1 MARLGPLVPLVPL
14 VRLGLLLCLLPG
26 VRGYSSGMVAPAAC
40 SNMVPSHTGSPQTGP
55 SPFYV
60 TSSNTTYQDGDTIT
74 VQLQST
80 GATPFKGFLLQ
91 AREVGGET
99 PLGSFT
105 VAGGAAQTLSCGL
118 KSHNSAVSHTSSSD
132 KNLISATWTAAASEN
147 PKDIEFRATFVESYS
162 RFWVSV
168 RSPILIHSGASPNIT
183 PTAEVTT
190 ASVSSGSSTPSTLSI
205 SSAGCGR
212 TKVCFSEPLNCDP
225 AVDTGCHF
233 MSASVSGLRTKA
245 EAEAHFELKGRGP
258 GYVSFAF
265 SQDQKMGND
274 DIYICGLDARGL
286 VRVQRA
292 YSTGRQKPN
301 TLDLGNVS
309 RVLGSL
315 QDGVISCSFT
325 STNPISTQEGQT
337 GFDAPYYLLF
347 AYGPSTD
354 GEIGFH
360 SGRFSSSEKLTISEY
375 KQLSISNAGCGR
387 TKVCFSDPR
396 NCDPAVDTACH
407 FMSASVSGLR
417 AEAEAEAHFE
427 LKGRGPGYV
436 SFAFSQDQKMGNDD
450 IYICGLDA
458 RGLVRVQRAYST
470 GRQKPNTLD
479 LGNVSRVLGSLQ
491 DGVISCSF
499 TSTNPI
505 STQEG
510 QTGFDAPYYLLFAYG
525 PSTDGEIGFHSG
537 RFSSSE
543 KLTISE
549 YKQVGAAG
557 SPQSIRAHG
566 ALMLI
571 AWMTT
576 ASLGMM
582 VARYLKGLA
591 KSHSPFGKA
600 VWFLAHV
607 SLMSLTVILTLIAF
621 IVIFSYVRGWSG
633 GAHPVLGCLVTILA
647 IIQPLGALFR
657 CGPDHR
663 MRYVFNWLHMLNALV
678 MKVLAVAAIFT
689 GLLMFDRSEDQALV
703 KVMGGFVGWEAAFYL
718 SYELYSRC
726 RQPGF
731 DIDGP
736 KAQTLSLSL
745 LVVFFLGNLAFL
757 VTLLVGISEG

>member
-1 MARLGPLVPLVPL
+1 VPLVPL

-26 VRGYSSGMVAPAAC
+26 VRGYSSGMVAPAC
-40 SNMVPSHTGSPQTGP
+40 SNMAPSHTGSPETGP

-118 KSHNSAVSHTSSSD
+118 KSPNSAVSHTSSSD
-132 KNLISATWTAAASEN
+132 KNLISATWTAAVSEN

-168 RSPILIHSGASPNIT
+168 RSPILIYSGASPNIT

-190 ASVSSGSSTPSTLSI
+190 ASISSGSSTPSTV
-205 SSAGCGR
+205 SSSSDLP
-212 TKVCFSEPLNCDP
+212 VSP
-225 AVDTGCHF
+225 AQ
-233 MSASVSGLRTKA
+233 
-245 EAEAHFELKGRGP
+245 GP
-258 GYVSFAF
+258 FY
-265 SQDQKMGND
+265 
-274 DIYICGLDARGL
+274 L
-286 VRVQRA
+286 
-292 YSTGRQKPN
+292 N
-301 TLDLGNVS
+301 TLLFDENSVLGDALVFLTHLLALLNLYERQINGKQRSYIIIEQRLGNRFVRHEASKQRPGLTCGGNVS

-325 STNPISTQEGQT
+325 SINPISTQEGQT

-347 AYGPSTD
+347 AYGSSTD
-354 GEIGFH
+354 GEIG
-360 SGRFSSSEKLTISEY
+360 Y
-375 KQLSISNAGCGR
+375 
-387 TKVCFSDPR
+387 
-396 NCDPAVDTACH
+396 
-407 FMSASVSGLR
+407 
-417 AEAEAEAHFE
+417 
-427 LKGRGPGYV
+427 
-436 SFAFSQDQKMGNDD
+436 
-450 IYICGLDA
+450 
-458 RGLVRVQRAYST
+458 
-470 GRQKPNTLD
+470 
-479 LGNVSRVLGSLQ
+479 
-491 DGVISCSF
+491 
-499 TSTNPI
+499 
-505 STQEG
+505 
-510 QTGFDAPYYLLFAYG
+510 
-525 PSTDGEIGFHSG
+525 HSG

-549 YKQVGAAG
+549 YKQVGTAG
-557 SPQSIRAHG
+557 SPRSIRAHG

-657 CGPDHR
+657 CGPDHH

-678 MKVLAVAAIFT
+678 MKVLAAVAAIFT

-703 KVMGGFVGWEAAFYL
+703 KVMGGFVGWEAALYL

-726 RQPGF
+726 RQPE
-731 DIDGP
+731 P
-736 KAQTLSLSL
+736 HLSSSAQTLPLSL

-757 VTLLVGISEG
+757 VTLLVGISER

>member
-1 MARLGPLVPLVPL
+1 PLVPL

-26 VRGYSSGMVAPAAC
+26 VRGYSSGMVAPAC
-40 SNMVPSHTGSPQTGP
+40 SNMAPSHTGSPETGP

-118 KSHNSAVSHTSSSD
+118 KSPNSAVSHTSSSD
-132 KNLISATWTAAASEN
+132 KNLISATWTAAVSEN

-168 RSPILIHSGASPNIT
+168 RSPILIYSGASPNIT

-190 ASVSSGSSTPSTLSI
+190 ASISSGSSTPSTVSSSSDLPVSPAQCIENSVLGDALVFLTHLLALLNLYESLASLALSRTWWLSI
-205 SSAGCGR
+205 TSAYKVLNRPAVEDCSAGR
-212 TKVCFSEPLNCDP
+212 S
-225 AVDTGCHF
+225 
-233 MSASVSGLRTKA
+233 M
-245 EAEAHFELKGRGP
+245 
-258 GYVSFAF
+258 
-265 SQDQKMGND
+265 
-274 DIYICGLDARGL
+274 
-286 VRVQRA
+286 
-292 YSTGRQKPN
+292 
-301 TLDLGNVS
+301 GNVS

-325 STNPISTQEGQT
+325 SINPISTQEGQT

-347 AYGPSTD
+347 AYGSSTD
-354 GEIGFH
+354 GEIG
-360 SGRFSSSEKLTISEY
+360 Y
-375 KQLSISNAGCGR
+375 
-387 TKVCFSDPR
+387 
-396 NCDPAVDTACH
+396 
-407 FMSASVSGLR
+407 
-417 AEAEAEAHFE
+417 
-427 LKGRGPGYV
+427 
-436 SFAFSQDQKMGNDD
+436 
-450 IYICGLDA
+450 
-458 RGLVRVQRAYST
+458 
-470 GRQKPNTLD
+470 
-479 LGNVSRVLGSLQ
+479 
-491 DGVISCSF
+491 
-499 TSTNPI
+499 
-505 STQEG
+505 
-510 QTGFDAPYYLLFAYG
+510 
-525 PSTDGEIGFHSG
+525 HSG

-549 YKQVGAAG
+549 YKQVGTAG
-557 SPQSIRAHG
+557 SPRSIRAHEGGVQPVFPVSG

-657 CGPDHR
+657 CGPDHHIR
-663 MRYVFNWLHMLNALV
+663 RYVFNWLHMLNALV
-678 MKVLAVAAIFT
+678 MKVLAAVAAIFT
-689 GLLMFDRSEDQALV
+689 GL
-703 KVMGGFVGWEAAFYL
+703 
-718 SYELYSRC
+718 
-726 RQPGF
+726 
-731 DIDGP
+731 
-736 KAQTLSLSL
+736 
-745 LVVFFLGNLAFL
+745 
-757 VTLLVGISEG
+757 

>member
-14 VRLGLLLCLLPG
+14 VRLGLILCLLPG
-26 VRGYSSGMVAPAAC
+26 VRGYSSGMVAPAC

-91 AREVGGET
+91 AREVGGDET

-105 VAGGAAQTLSCGL
+105 VAVGDAQTLSCGL
-118 KSHNSAVSHTSSSD
+118 KSPNSAVSHTSPSD

-147 PKDIEFRATFVESYS
+147 PKDIEFRATFVENYS

-168 RSPILIHSGASPNIT
+168 RSPILIYSGASPNIT

-212 TKVCFSEPLNCDP
+212 TKVCFSKPLNCDP

-233 MSASVSGLRTKA
+233 MSASVSGLKAKA

-258 GYVSFAF
+258 GYVSFGF

-286 VRVQRA
+286 VRVQHA
-292 YSTGRQKPN
+292 YSTGRRKPN
-301 TLDLGNVS
+301 TLDLGKVS

-325 STNPISTQEGQT
+325 SINPIATQEGQT

-347 AYGPSTD
+347 AYGSSTD
-354 GEIGFH
+354 GEIG
-360 SGRFSSSEKLTISEY
+360 Y
-375 KQLSISNAGCGR
+375 
-387 TKVCFSDPR
+387 
-396 NCDPAVDTACH
+396 
-407 FMSASVSGLR
+407 
-417 AEAEAEAHFE
+417 
-427 LKGRGPGYV
+427 
-436 SFAFSQDQKMGNDD
+436 
-450 IYICGLDA
+450 
-458 RGLVRVQRAYST
+458 
-470 GRQKPNTLD
+470 
-479 LGNVSRVLGSLQ
+479 
-491 DGVISCSF
+491 
-499 TSTNPI
+499 
-505 STQEG
+505 
-510 QTGFDAPYYLLFAYG
+510 
-525 PSTDGEIGFHSG
+525 HSG

-689 GLLMFDRSEDQALV
+689 GLLMFDRSEDQTLV
-703 KVMGGFVGWEAAFYL
+703 KVMGGFVGWEAALYL

-736 KAQTLSLSL
+736 KAQTLPLSL

>member
-1 MARLGPLVPLVPL
+1 MARLGPL

-26 VRGYSSGMVAPAAC
+26 VRGYSSGMVAPAC

-80 GATPFKGFLLQ
+80 AATPFKGFLLQ

-105 VAGGAAQTLSCGL
+105 VVGGAAQTLSCGL
-118 KSHNSAVSHTSSSD
+118 KSPNSAVSHTSSSD

-225 AVDTGCHF
+225 AVDPGCHF
-233 MSASVSGLRTKA
+233 MSASVSGLKAEA
-245 EAEAHFELKGRGP
+245 EAEAHFELKSRGP
-258 GYVSFAF
+258 GYISFGF
-265 SQDQKMGND
+265 SQDQNMGND

-286 VRVQRA
+286 VRVQHA
-292 YSTGRQKPN
+292 YSTGRQKPK

-325 STNPISTQEGQT
+325 SINPISTQEGQT

-347 AYGPSTD
+347 AYGSSTD
-354 GEIGFH
+354 GEIG
-360 SGRFSSSEKLTISEY
+360 Y
-375 KQLSISNAGCGR
+375 
-387 TKVCFSDPR
+387 
-396 NCDPAVDTACH
+396 
-407 FMSASVSGLR
+407 
-417 AEAEAEAHFE
+417 
-427 LKGRGPGYV
+427 
-436 SFAFSQDQKMGNDD
+436 
-450 IYICGLDA
+450 
-458 RGLVRVQRAYST
+458 
-470 GRQKPNTLD
+470 
-479 LGNVSRVLGSLQ
+479 
-491 DGVISCSF
+491 
-499 TSTNPI
+499 
-505 STQEG
+505 
-510 QTGFDAPYYLLFAYG
+510 
-525 PSTDGEIGFHSG
+525 HSG

-657 CGPDHR
+657 CGPDHH

-703 KVMGGFVGWEAAFYL
+703 KVMGGFVGWEAALYL

-736 KAQTLSLSL
+736 KAQTLPLSL